1 MITPPNRGWSG
12 TSFVCTGAGTSLH
25 GAPGCVAAAARPST
39 GSRVAPLSHAV
50 KVNRPEI
57 GATLFEYGPFFT
69 CDSSPSRSSP
79 NAWRIGAALS
89 GNGNGPGRIWMTGPP
104 PVTRIA
110 CTLSAAG
117 AGDPPSA
124 VVPYSTAP
132 GAPALPEPATV
143 RWVSMPSF
151 LCESFPT
158 GQYSSYVPGLRV
170 SASVAVAP
178 GSMSGVS
185 RSMRSPSTSSAWGM
199 LPALVMGNVPGP
211 ATIVASESSTF
222 HSDSLALTT
231 AGALGARCRGGVAAS
246 ATAASRAP
254 ATLRYGTACLCIIGD
269 LPPARVGQQRCS
281 MPLTPRGPRLFPGE

>member
-1 MITPPNRGWSG
+1 MITPPNRGW
-12 TSFVCTGAGTSLH
+12 CGTSLVCTRSITSFQR
-25 GAPGCVAAAARPST
+25 APSWVTNSAVPST
-39 GSRVAPLSHAV
+39 ESRVAPLSQALN
-50 KVNRPEI
+50 VNVPEI
-57 GATLFEYGPFFT
+57 GVTLVEYGPFFT

-110 CTLSAAG
+110 CTLAAAG

-143 RWVSMPSF
+143 RWVSMPSL

-178 GSMSGVS
+178 
-185 RSMRSPSTSSAWGM
+185 
-199 LPALVMGNVPGP
+199 
-211 ATIVASESSTF
+211 
-222 HSDSLALTT
+222 
-231 AGALGARCRGGVAAS
+231 
-246 ATAASRAP
+246 
-254 ATLRYGTACLCIIGD
+254 
-269 LPPARVGQQRCS
+269 
-281 MPLTPRGPRLFPGE
+281 